1 MTLLETITKAAA
13 GGADAPTSAVSN
25 FPVLLNGD
33 EAFRKLTPEGG
44 DSPSDSLVKRLVGWK
59 IPESDVKSIETVEKL
74 VKKLRRK
81 LKNRKS
87 LGREEFRGLL
97 SSLPEKKLG
106 DVVGGELVGLY
117 AEGCV
122 ILGLWETLESM
133 ILSGL
138 IGRLGPNDL
147 VEKLVEKN
155 RSDLLCLYANHV
167 SEIRA
172 SELVLILEHFLS
184 PPRGSRECMLK
195 VRKEWESQAILA
207 VEKATQKGLPDEVT
221 SLARDASILLMMA
234 HDGFSSSELCLHSL
248 FSSPNLDGLIMSSAI
263 SRLGGSEV
271 LSLVRYLK
279 KWLEKYERFPEGC
292 PCREAGPALGLKICE
307 LVPSLESVVRG
318 MALVIDEHYPYLV
331 LNSQFHGEMS
341 SIRQVVDSL
350 ASAAGSCC
358 SLANVIENLRSV

>member
-1 MTLLETITKAAA
+1 MTLLETITRAAA
-13 GGADAPTSAVSN
+13 GGGDVPTSAVSN
-25 FPVLLNGD
+25 FPVLLNGN
-33 EAFRKLTPEGG
+33 EAFRNLTPEGG
-44 DSPSDSLVKRLVGWK
+44 DSPGDSLVKRLVGWK
-59 IPESDVKSIETVEKL
+59 IPETDVKSIEAVEKL

-87 LGREEFRGLL
+87 LGHEEFRGLL

-147 VEKLVEKN
+147 VEKLVEQN
-155 RSDLLCLYANHV
+155 RSDLLCLYVNHV

-172 SELVLILEHFLS
+172 SELLLILEYFLS

-207 VEKATQKGLPDEVT
+207 VEKTTQKGLPDEVMN
-221 SLARDASILLMMA
+221 LAREASILLMMA

-248 FSSPNLDGLIMSSAI
+248 FSTPNLDGLVMSSAI

-271 LSLVRYLK
+271 LGLVRYLR
-279 KWLEKYERFPEGC
+279 KWLDKYERFPEGC
-292 PCREAGPALGLKICE
+292 PCPEAGPALGLKLCE

-318 MALVIDEHYPYLV
+318 LALVIDEHYPYLV
-331 LNSQFHGEMS
+331 LNSHFHDEMS
-341 SIRQVVDSL
+341 SIRRVVDSL
-350 ASAAGSCC
+350 ASAAGLCC
-358 SLANVIENLRSV
+358 SLGNIIENLRSM